1 MGAPISRFATRDAF
15 CYSRTRATD
24 ALFRGSSVVE
34 QPAVNRLV
42 VGSNPTRGAISTRS
56 VALPN
61 SEGAPDDR
69 QRPSRHRTSVENM
82 PTRPVPPQSY
92 HRIPAG
98 SRSSQTHVDSDTL
111 PHLNDPQ
118 PPST

>member
-1 MGAPISRFATRDAF
+1 MLCRQGAF

-42 VGSNPTRGAISTRS
+42 VGSNPTRGAISPAKSLSPIMKARWT
-56 VALPN
+56 AD
-61 SEGAPDDR
+61 DDR
-69 QRPSRHRTSVENM
+69 GLDLTSVENM
-82 PTRPVPPQSY
+82 PTRGAAPKSY

-98 SRSSQTHVDSDTL
+98 SAQANTRRQRAASRVTE
-111 PHLNDPQ
+111 
-118 PPST
+118 